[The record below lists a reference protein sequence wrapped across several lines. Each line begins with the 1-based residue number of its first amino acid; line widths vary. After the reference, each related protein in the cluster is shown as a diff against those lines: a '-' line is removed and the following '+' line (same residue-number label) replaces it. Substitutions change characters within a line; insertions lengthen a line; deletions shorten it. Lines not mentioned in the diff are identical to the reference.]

1 MTQLSLFDASP
12 IHRVADKQTSADAAK
27 ATEPKLGGLRLEF
40 VNRLRSLG
48 MPATAQEISGGNES
62 LRKRALECVRLGFIV
77 EVGTKK
83 CAATGKS
90 ATAYWV
96 ANEMLEQ

>member
-12 IHRVADKQTSADAAK
+12 VHRVADKQTSIDAAK

-40 VNRLRSLG
+40 VNRLRAFG

-62 LRKRALECVRLGFIV
+62 LRKRALECVRLGFV
-77 EVGTKK
+77 AEAGTRV
-83 CAATGKS
+83 CAATGKM
-90 ATAYWV
+90 ATTYWV
-96 ANEMLEQ
+96 K